1 MAPTDEPKTYTQDQ
15 VEELLNA
22 TAEKAAEAAVQK
34 VLSATAGKAERD
46 ELGETL
52 ASYSDIRKLR
62 KPPGGT
68 LFMSPDRLGQLPRT
82 LEELAA
88 DGHIPLFG
96 IRDQPVFTAL
106 SQRAHDP
113 NNTNKPGAMLYE
125 IWIVFTIIGILEL
138 ALMVAQG
145 VTDGLSAL
153 SSAADPDDQILD
165 VLLLPAMASLIYLL
179 TWALKVAQARLRC
192 IEAFA
197 MASRDHCS
205 CLWTRYFGQATTFST
220 HDVVTQEYNK
230 ALNLR

>member
-1 MAPTDEPKTYTQDQ
+1 
-15 VEELLNA
+15 
-22 TAEKAAEAAVQK
+22 
-34 VLSATAGKAERD
+34 
-46 ELGETL
+46 
-52 ASYSDIRKLR
+52 
-62 KPPGGT
+62 
-68 LFMSPDRLGQLPRT
+68 
-82 LEELAA
+82 
-88 DGHIPLFG
+88 
-96 IRDQPVFTAL
+96 
-106 SQRAHDP
+106 
-113 NNTNKPGAMLYE
+113 MLYE

-205 CLWTRYFGQATTFST
+205 CLWTRYFG
-220 HDVVTQEYNK
+220 
-230 ALNLR
+230 

>member
-1 MAPTDEPKTYTQDQ
+1 MAPKDEPKTYTQDQ

-22 TAEKAAEAAVQK
+22 TAEEAAEAAVQK

-52 ASYSDIRKLR
+52 ASYSDIRKLP

-68 LFMSPDRLGQLPRT
+68 LFMSPNRLGQLPRT
-82 LEELAA
+82 REELAV

-113 NNTNKPGAMLYE
+113 NNTNKPGAFARRDVDCFHYY
-125 IWIVFTIIGILEL
+125 EL

-153 SSAADPDDQILD
+153 SSAADPDEKLAHILD
-165 VLLLPAMASLIYLL
+165 VLLLPAMDVWKKNSISYY
-179 TWALKVAQARLRC
+179 
-192 IEAFA
+192 
-197 MASRDHCS
+197 CS
-205 CLWTRYFGQATTFST
+205 VRR
-220 HDVVTQEYNK
+220 V
-230 ALNLR
+230 